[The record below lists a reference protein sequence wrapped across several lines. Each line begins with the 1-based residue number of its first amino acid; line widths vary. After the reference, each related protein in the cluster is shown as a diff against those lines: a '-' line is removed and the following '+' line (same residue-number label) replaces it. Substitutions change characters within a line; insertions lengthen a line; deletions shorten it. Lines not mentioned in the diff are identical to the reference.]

1 MRTFSARKQRD
12 RHKLTYGRR
21 EGRGRSHYTNAILLL
36 VILTICP
43 SVDDHADNLE
53 EHDEEEGDEEE
64 EADGLQLQVLAH
76 HDQLRALYHIE
87 CK

>member
-1 MRTFSARKQRD
+1 M
-12 RHKLTYGRR
+12 
-21 EGRGRSHYTNAILLL
+21 
-36 VILTICP
+36 
-43 SVDDHADNLE
+43 DDHADNLE

-76 HDQLRALYHIE
+76 HDQLRALYHIA